1 MKSITQEKL
10 MKRIK
15 ITAVAIFALAA
26 IVAILIYNKKS
37 RAEAIPRP
45 DILRSIPVTI
55 STVAIRPLTETLSL
69 VGTTYANNDVNVI
82 SETQGRVTSVLAKTG
97 DFVHAGTALVKVDD
111 ELKRAA
117 FASAEVNY
125 EKAKKDFERY
135 EALFKKNSITAAQF
149 DGIRLAFK
157 TAEAQYVV
165 ARRQLSDT
173 RITSPIDGWVTA
185 RPVDLGTMIQPG
197 TMVANVVDISTL
209 KVKFSV
215 SERDAFQLKVGD
227 AVDVGTDIYPGSHFS
242 GRILSV
248 AAKGDDAHSYPV
260 EIALANS
267 KDRPLKAGMFTRV
280 SFSSSPHATAL
291 FIPREALVGSIKK
304 PQVFVVDGT
313 VARLRTIVV
322 GDIIEDALIVRDGLR
337 EGEQVVTNGQ
347 NNLRDSASVVLI
359 K

>member
-1 MKSITQEKL
+1 

-15 ITAVAIFALAA
+15 ITAIAIISFAA
-26 IVAILIYNKKS
+26 IIAILMYNKKS

-55 STVAIRPLTETLSL
+55 ATVTMRPLTETLSL
-69 VGTTYANNDVNVI
+69 VGTTYANNDANVI
-82 SETQGRVTSVLAKTG
+82 SETQGRVTSIHAKVGDYVHTGTTLA
-97 DFVHAGTALVKVDD
+97 KVDD

-117 FASAEVNY
+117 FVSAEVNF
-125 EKAKKDFERY
+125 EKARKDFERH
-135 EALFKKNSITAAQF
+135 EALFSKKSITASQY
-149 DGIRLAFK
+149 DGVRLAFK
-157 TAEAQYVV
+157 TAEAQYIV
-165 ARRQLSDT
+165 ARRQLDDT

-185 RPVDLGTMIQPG
+185 RPVDIGTMVQPG

-215 SERDAFQLKVGD
+215 SERDAFRLKVGD
-227 AVDVGTDIYPGSHFS
+227 AVDVMTDIYPGAHFS

-260 EIALANS
+260 EIGLSNT
-267 KDRPLKAGMFTRV
+267 REHPLKAGMFARV
-280 SFSSSPHATAL
+280 SFSSSARASSL
-291 FIPREALVGSIKK
+291 SIPREALIGSIKN

-313 VARLRTIVV
+313 VARMRSIVV
-322 GDIIEDALIVRDGLR
+322 GDIVEDALIVRDGLC
-337 EGEQVVTNGQ
+337 EGEQIVVNGQ
-347 NNLRDSASVVLI
+347 NNLRDSATVALI